1 MPVKREEGEG
11 KREFLER
18 CIPMEIEAGFPQE
31 SAIAMCYKY
40 LEEDHLQKFKKI
52 RSRVSSS
59 NVRRLM
65 YNDVT
70 RDLTIEFNDG
80 SIYTYFGVSEDIF
93 EDIRSGNAR
102 PITNDSQTPQRW
114 VKGEKPSVGAAV
126 HQYLIKKGIAFTQG
140 GNFR

>member
-1 MPVKREEGEG
+1 MPVKRE
-11 KREFLER
+11 
-18 CIPMEIEAGFPQE
+18 
-31 SAIAMCYKY
+31 
-40 LEEDHLQKFKKI
+40 EEDHLQKFKKI

-140 GNFR
+140 GTFR